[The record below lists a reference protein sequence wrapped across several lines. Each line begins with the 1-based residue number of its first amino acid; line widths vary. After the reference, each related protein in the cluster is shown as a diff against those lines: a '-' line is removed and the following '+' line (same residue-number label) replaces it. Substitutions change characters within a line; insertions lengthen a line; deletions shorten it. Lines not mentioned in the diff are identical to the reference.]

1 MGVLTMNKELSERAF
16 EERVEDL
23 RNQPEEH
30 ESLGAAP
37 ADPQDDY
44 RTLCEKSLA
53 GLYVI
58 QKGRFSYVNSM
69 LSNILGYEGPEELI
83 GKSFWELIH
92 PDDRG
97 LVKLGM
103 EEEQTEVFPDQ
114 PIFRVFK
121 KDGTILWVRM
131 EGSTTI
137 YKGKPAIVGH
147 LIDLTPFKKNG
158 KIPARF
164 PRKVP
169 DDHRRD

>member
-1 MGVLTMNKELSERAF
+1 MGVLSMNKELSERAF

-97 LVKLGM
+97 LVRLSM
-103 EEEQTEVFPDQ
+103 EREQAQGFQEYSRRPLFLVDDILHWRHPPVEK
-114 PIFRVFK
+114 PIRCC
-121 KDGTILWVRM
+121 
-131 EGSTTI
+131 
-137 YKGKPAIVGH
+137 
-147 LIDLTPFKKNG
+147 
-158 KIPARF
+158 
-164 PRKVP
+164 
-169 DDHRRD
+169 